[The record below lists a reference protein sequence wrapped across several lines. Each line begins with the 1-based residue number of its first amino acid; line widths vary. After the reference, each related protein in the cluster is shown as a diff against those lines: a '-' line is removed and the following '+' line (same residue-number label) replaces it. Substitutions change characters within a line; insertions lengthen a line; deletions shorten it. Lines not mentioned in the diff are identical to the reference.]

1 MPAGTHPTDQ
11 FLYRMRLRRLLLIL
25 LCFVSV
31 SVFPQGK
38 KADTEALGRAP
49 GYFQSQKYHEA
60 LLIFQRLDQSYKLNA
75 RYKAYIGLC
84 YYYDWDYKKATEY
97 FDTFL
102 PKLSM
107 LAAEERALYYYADGE
122 SHFQLGHYDQA
133 ILLFQSALTLCHD
146 RDKGDSWFRI
156 GFCYYFLQQPALAQG
171 LLPRSR
177 ILLRHVSQLSRPASE
192 TPADGTHDARLAA
205 RDRPQAPA
213 KDFLP
218 TPACVAYRLS
228 QDRGRH
234 IIYHFYHQASSSTN
248 RTTTSRRR
256 TKTATG
262 RTTTGGKPSTERAAK
277 GGKATTSR
285 KSCNRKSLNKKKK
298 ATTGRKATTGGKAS
312 TEGTKGNRL
321 SLPS

>member
-1 MPAGTHPTDQ
+1 
-11 FLYRMRLRRLLLIL
+11 MRLRRLLLIL

-38 KADTEALGRAP
+38 EADTEALGRALE
-49 GYFQSQKYHEA
+49 YFQSQKYHEA

-107 LAAEERALYYYADGE
+107 LAPEERALYYYADGE

-133 ILLFQSALTLCHD
+133 FLLFQSALTLCHD

-171 LLPRSR
+171 CFLVAEYYYATFRNSPDLQARRQQMAHMMRGLRPEIVLKPLPKTFSLPRPVPPTDY
-177 ILLRHVSQLSRPASE
+177 LKTEADTLS
-192 TPADGTHDARLAA
+192 
-205 RDRPQAPA
+205 
-213 KDFLP
+213 
-218 TPACVAYRLS
+218 
-228 QDRGRH
+228 
-234 IIYHFYHQASSSTN
+234 
-248 RTTTSRRR
+248 TTSIV
-256 TKTATG
+256 
-262 RTTTGGKPSTERAAK
+262 KPHLPQTEPQQEEPQQKESPQQKEKQQAEKQQQAEK
-277 GGKATTSR
+277 PQQEESPQQEEHKAID
-285 KSCNRKSLNKKKK
+285 
-298 ATTGRKATTGGKAS
+298 
-312 TEGTKGNRL
+312 
-321 SLPS
+321 

>member
-1 MPAGTHPTDQ
+1 
-11 FLYRMRLRRLLLIL
+11 MRLRRLLLIL

-38 KADTEALGRAP
+38 KADTEALGRALE
-49 GYFQSQKYHEA
+49 YFQSQKYHEA

-107 LAAEERALYYYADGE
+107 LAPEERALYYYADGE

-133 ILLFQSALTLCHD
+133 ILLFLSALTLCHD

-171 LLPRSR
+171 CFLVAEYYYATFRNSPDLQARRQQMAHMMRGLRPEIVLKPLP
-177 ILLRHVSQLSRPASE
+177 
-192 TPADGTHDARLAA
+192 
-205 RDRPQAPA
+205 
-213 KDFLP
+213 
-218 TPACVAYRLS
+218 
-228 QDRGRH
+228 
-234 IIYHFYHQASSSTN
+234 
-248 RTTTSRRR
+248 
-256 TKTATG
+256 KTF
-262 RTTTGGKPSTERAAK
+262 
-277 GGKATTSR
+277 
-285 KSCNRKSLNKKKK
+285 
-298 ATTGRKATTGGKAS
+298 
-312 TEGTKGNRL
+312 
-321 SLPS
+321 SLPQPVSPTDYLKTKADTLSTVSVVKPHLPQTEPQPPVGESQPQQEEPQQEESPQQKEKQQAEQQQAEKPQQEEPLQVEPLQVEKPQQTEPQQEEHKAID

>member
-1 MPAGTHPTDQ
+1 
-11 FLYRMRLRRLLLIL
+11 MRLRRLLLIL

-31 SVFPQGK
+31 SAFSQGK
-38 KADTEALGRAP
+38 KADTEALGRALE
-49 GYFQSQKYHEA
+49 YFQSQKYHEA

-102 PKLSM
+102 PKLDM
-107 LAAEERALYYYADGE
+107 LAPEERALYYYADGE

-133 ILLFQSALTLCHD
+133 IVLFQSALALCHD

-171 LLPRSR
+171 CFLVAEYYYATFRNSPDLQARRQQMAHMMRGLRPEIVLMPLPKSFS
-177 ILLRHVSQLSRPASE
+177 L
-192 TPADGTHDARLAA
+192 
-205 RDRPQAPA
+205 PQPRA
-213 KDFLP
+213 
-218 TPACVAYRLS
+218 AYRLS
-228 QDRGRH
+228 QDQGRH
-234 IIYHFYHQASSSTN
+234 IIYCFCRQASSSTN
-248 RTTTSRRR
+248 RATTSRKR

-262 RTTTGGKPSTERAAK
+262 RTTTGGKPSTE
-277 GGKATTSR
+277 GKATTSR
-285 KSCNRKSLNKKKK
+285 R
-298 ATTGRKATTGGKAS
+298 ATTGRASTGG
-312 TEGTKGNRL
+312 TQGNRL

>member
-1 MPAGTHPTDQ
+1 
-11 FLYRMRLRRLLLIL
+11 MRLRRLLLIL

-38 KADTEALGRAP
+38 KADTEALGRALE
-49 GYFQSQKYHEA
+49 YFQSQKYHEA

-107 LAAEERALYYYADGE
+107 LAPEERALYYYADGE

-171 LLPRSR
+171 CFRLP
-177 ILLRHVSQLSRPASE
+177 
-192 TPADGTHDARLAA
+192 
-205 RDRPQAPA
+205 
-213 KDFLP
+213 
-218 TPACVAYRLS
+218 

-234 IIYHFYHQASSSTN
+234 IIYSFYRQASSSTN
-248 RTTTSRRR
+248 RATTSRKR

-262 RTTTGGKPSTERAAK
+262 RTTTGGKPSTEGKATGR
-277 GGKATTSR
+277 KATTSR
-285 KSCNRKSLNKKKK
+285 K
-298 ATTGRKATTGGKAS
+298 ATTGRASTGRKATTDRATTGAKVS
-312 TEGTKGNRL
+312 TKETKGNRL

>member
-1 MPAGTHPTDQ
+1 
-11 FLYRMRLRRLLLIL
+11 MRLRRLLLIL

-38 KADTEALGRAP
+38 EADTEALGRALE
-49 GYFQSQKYHEA
+49 YFQSQKYHEA

-107 LAAEERALYYYADGE
+107 LAPEERALYYYADGE

-156 GFCYYFLQQPALAQG
+156 GFCYYFFQQPALAQG
-171 LLPRSR
+171 CFLVAEYYYATFRNSPDLQARRQQMAHMMRGLRPEIVLKPLPKSFSLPRPVPPTDYLKTKADTLST
-177 ILLRHVSQLSRPASE
+177 ISIIKPHLPQTEPQPPVGESQPQQEESPQQKELLKEEKQQQAE
-192 TPADGTHDARLAA
+192 K
-205 RDRPQAPA
+205 PQQAEPQPEG
-213 KDFLP
+213 K
-218 TPACVAYRLS
+218 
-228 QDRGRH
+228 
-234 IIYHFYHQASSSTN
+234 HQQ
-248 RTTTSRRR
+248 
-256 TKTATG
+256 
-262 RTTTGGKPSTERAAK
+262 
-277 GGKATTSR
+277 KAQ
-285 KSCNRKSLNKKKK
+285 K
-298 ATTGRKATTGGKAS
+298 AID
-312 TEGTKGNRL
+312 
-321 SLPS
+321 

>member
-1 MPAGTHPTDQ
+1 
-11 FLYRMRLRRLLLIL
+11 MRLRRLLLIL

-38 KADTEALGRAP
+38 KADTEALGRALE
-49 GYFQSQKYHEA
+49 YFQSQKYHEA

-107 LAAEERALYYYADGE
+107 LAPKERALYYYADGE

-133 ILLFQSALTLCHD
+133 IVLFQSALTLCHD

-171 LLPRSR
+171 CFLVAEYYYATFRNSPDLQARRQQMAHMMRGLRPEIILKPLP
-177 ILLRHVSQLSRPASE
+177 
-192 TPADGTHDARLAA
+192 
-205 RDRPQAPA
+205 
-213 KDFLP
+213 
-218 TPACVAYRLS
+218 
-228 QDRGRH
+228 
-234 IIYHFYHQASSSTN
+234 
-248 RTTTSRRR
+248 
-256 TKTATG
+256 
-262 RTTTGGKPSTERAAK
+262 
-277 GGKATTSR
+277 
-285 KSCNRKSLNKKKK
+285 KSF
-298 ATTGRKATTGGKAS
+298 
-312 TEGTKGNRL
+312 
-321 SLPS
+321 SLPQPVSPTDYLKTDADTLSTVSIVKPHLPQTEPQQEEPQQKESPQQKEKQQAEKQQQAEKPQQAEPQQEEHKAID

>member
-1 MPAGTHPTDQ
+1 
-11 FLYRMRLRRLLLIL
+11 MRLRRLLLIL

-38 KADTEALGRAP
+38 EADTEALGRALE
-49 GYFQSQKYHEA
+49 YFQSQKYHEA

-107 LAAEERALYYYADGE
+107 LAPEERALYYYADGE

-171 LLPRSR
+171 CFLVAEYYYATFRNSPDLQARRQQMAHMMRGLRPEIVLKPLPKTFSLPRP
-177 ILLRHVSQLSRPASE
+177 VSPTDYLKTE
-192 TPADGTHDARLAA
+192 ADT
-205 RDRPQAPA
+205 
-213 KDFLP
+213 
-218 TPACVAYRLS
+218 
-228 QDRGRH
+228 
-234 IIYHFYHQASSSTN
+234 SSTVSIIKPHLPQ
-248 RTTTSRRR
+248 TDPQPPVGESQPQQEESPQQ
-256 TKTATG
+256 KELLKEEKQQQAEKPQQAVPQPE
-262 RTTTGGKPSTERAAK
+262 GKHQQ
-277 GGKATTSR
+277 KAQ
-285 KSCNRKSLNKKKK
+285 K
-298 ATTGRKATTGGKAS
+298 AID
-312 TEGTKGNRL
+312 
-321 SLPS
+321 